1 MAEDDSMGMTIWT
14 MLSSQLGL
22 MLLVVAYF
30 GESQN
35 SELRARSTGLTKFVW
50 PVQKSRQNLSLP
62 NFQFGNRGRT

>member
-22 MLLVVAYF
+22 VLLVVAYF

-35 SELRARSTGLTKFVW
+35 SELRARKH
-50 PVQKSRQNLSLP
+50 
-62 NFQFGNRGRT
+62 